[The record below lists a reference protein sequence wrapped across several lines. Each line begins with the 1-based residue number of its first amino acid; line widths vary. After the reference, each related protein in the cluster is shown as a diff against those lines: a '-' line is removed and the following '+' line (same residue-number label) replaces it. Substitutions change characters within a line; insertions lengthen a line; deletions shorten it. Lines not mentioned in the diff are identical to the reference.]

1 MLKPRIFITIGLL
14 LAGLTLF
21 AVLEAYEKKTNV
33 EKEQASRVAI
43 SFFNSLT
50 IKIKTVHA
58 DLAGNPAGTY
68 IVFVTVVKKDP
79 KSNWLVTELGSGA

>member
-33 EKEQASRVAI
+33 EKNRQVELLF
-43 SFFNSLT
+43 SF
-50 IKIKTVHA
+50 
-58 DLAGNPAGTY
+58 
-68 IVFVTVVKKDP
+68 
-79 KSNWLVTELGSGA
+79 